1 MVETGGLWLLSNLMV
16 AGVLA
21 DSGWERGLV
30 VSVAIGQA
38 ITLIGLPL
46 LIKVCVG
53 YCIRVYLAR
62 GRILPA
68 ASRTAGSDVQPGEQA
83 TTSTTIGGGSGSAND
98 TSAQSVPTTTA
109 GV

>member
-62 GRILPA
+62 GRMPA
-68 ASRTAGSDVQPGEQA
+68 ASRTAGSDVQRGEQA